1 MVAPWGLVLAG
12 GPGSRMGGGKPLKE
26 IAGRRLIDRA
36 LETLGAVC
44 AKTLVVTVDV
54 AGLAG
59 LQVPVIRDR
68 WPGQGPLNAIATA
81 FLDSEADSFLVMAV
95 DLPLVNLELIKLI
108 ISKVK
113 DDKALAPMGPKGP
126 QPLLAYYQRGCLP
139 AALRL
144 LEQGELRTRM
154 LLKAVGAGYIPHEDV
169 LKVDPE
175 ELSFINVNYPEDLD
189 KAYQLGLMRGLFDT
203 E

>member
-1 MVAPWGLVLAG
+1 MESLWGVVLAG

-36 LETLGAVC
+36 LDTLGSVC
-44 AKTLVVTVDV
+44 PKTMVVAVDV

-81 FLDSEADSFLVMAV
+81 FLDSEAESLMVMAV
-95 DLPLVNLELIKLI
+95 DLPLVDPKLLKLI
-108 ISKVK
+108 ITGPKE
-113 DDKALAPMGPKGP
+113 DKARAPMGEKGP
-126 QPLLAYYQRGCLP
+126 QPLLAYYHRKCLP
-139 AALRL
+139 AAMRL
-144 LEQGELRTRM
+144 LEEGELRTRM
-154 LLKAVGAGYIPHEDV
+154 LLKAVGASYISREEV
-169 LKVDPE
+169 LKVDPD
-175 ELSFINVNYPEDLD
+175 ELSFLNVNYPEDLD
-189 KAYQLGLMRGLFDT
+189 KAYQLGRMRGLFDT